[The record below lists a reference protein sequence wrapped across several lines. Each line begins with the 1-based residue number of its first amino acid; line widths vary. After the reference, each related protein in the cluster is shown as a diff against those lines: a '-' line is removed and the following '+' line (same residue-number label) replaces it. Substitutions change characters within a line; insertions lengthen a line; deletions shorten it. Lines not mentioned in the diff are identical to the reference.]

1 MLGFVPLIPLILTA
15 GVLAKVTD
23 TPPKNRSELI
33 RWYQAKA
40 HNEDVAGG
48 RARSFRLY
56 TTAAAHARRA
66 ASYRAAA
73 YRLTPSPAYAPVV
86 RGGQIPG
93 APASYV
99 PFSPGS
105 VFVPP
110 SPYAP
115 TSTLTAMTATPAII
129 PASRAV
135 TPAALTSIE
144 AATATTVPVD
154 PAALTPAMV
163 ETATTPLPMPTPW
176 YKRPLFLGV
185 GVIVLGGAYYVS
197 QKRRAA

>member
-33 RWYQAKA
+33 WWYRAKA

-66 ASYRAAA
+66 AAYRAAA

-86 RGGQIPG
+86 RGGQIPFN
-93 APASYV
+93 PMI
-99 PFSPGS
+99 
-105 VFVPP
+105 VFAPP

-115 TSTLTAMTATPAII
+115 TTTVMTATPAVI
-129 PASRAV
+129 PASLAV
-135 TPAALTSIE
+135 TPAAPTSIDVTPAAPTSIE
-144 AATATTVPVD
+144 ATVPAPVV

>member
-1 MLGFVPLIPLILTA
+1 MLGFVPLIPLVLTA

-66 ASYRAAA
+66 AAYRAAA

-105 VFVPP
+105 VFAPR

-115 TSTLTAMTATPAII
+115 TTTMMTATPAVI
-129 PASRAV
+129 PASLAV
-135 TPAALTSIE
+135 TPAAPTSIE
-144 AATATTVPVD
+144 ATVPAPVD